1 MTLEITSMTGADYE
15 DALAL
20 WQTSEGI
27 GLTPADSRAGIQLF
41 LERNPGLSLVARE
54 GGRLVGTVLCGHDGR
69 RGYLYHLA
77 VAAAHRSRGLGRSLV
92 EAALARLAACGIR
105 KCHIFVYAHNTGGES
120 FWRQTGWVERTELKI
135 MSRDIVLP
143 GKDEP

>member
-1 MTLEITSMTGADYE
+1 MGVEIAAMTPADF
-15 DALAL
+15 DQALAL
-20 WQTSEGI
+20 WRVTPGVGI
-27 GLTPADSRAGIQLF
+27 NDADTPKGIHAL
-41 LERNPGLSLVARE
+41 LERNPGLSQVARLNGE
-54 GGRLVGTVLCGHDGR
+54 IIGTVLCGHDGR

-135 MSRDIVLP
+135 MSRDLVLP
-143 GKDEP
+143 GEDES